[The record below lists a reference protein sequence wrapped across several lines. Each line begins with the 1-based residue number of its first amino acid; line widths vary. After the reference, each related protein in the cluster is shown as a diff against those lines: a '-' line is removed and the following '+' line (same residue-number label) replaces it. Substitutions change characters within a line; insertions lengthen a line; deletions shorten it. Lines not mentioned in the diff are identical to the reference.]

1 MKRLVIC
8 CDGTWQALGS
18 PYPTNVVKLA
28 QAIRPTGRDGVPQLI
43 FYIEG
48 LGTEGQRDRF
58 LGGFL
63 GIGIDNNIQDAY
75 RFLCFNYCPGDEIYL
90 FGFSRGAYTMRSL
103 AGLIYCSGLLSRAHI
118 RLIPQAYEWYRNHAV
133 TPQHPD
139 LRRFRRTYGARVPIT
154 LLGCWDTVGAL
165 GVPRSLSFLSLDE
178 MINDRY
184 QFHTTS
190 LSPLVRY
197 ALHAVAID
205 ERREVFSVTPM
216 QQRQRIEGQV
226 VRQVWFSGD
235 HTGVG
240 GGDEEK
246 SGLSDET
253 LAWMMQQI
261 SDFGVGLDLDAELI
275 PTGLAPDHTIA
286 FDNIPARLYRLTGQN
301 DREIPDDSAQLH
313 ISVKRRWRDVPDYRP
328 PNLVTKHQAYLDQWQ
343 EGCPTGKQRYEA

>member
-8 CDGTWQALGS
+8 CDGTWQALS
-18 PYPTNVVKLA
+18 SSYPTNVVKLA
-28 QAIRPTGRDGVPQLI
+28 QAIQPTGRDGVPQLI
-43 FYIEG
+43 FYLEG

-63 GIGIDNNIQDAY
+63 GIGIDHNIQDAY
-75 RFLCFNYCPGDEIYL
+75 RFLCFNYSPGDEVYL
-90 FGFSRGAYTMRSL
+90 FGFSRGAYTVRSL
-103 AGLIYCSGLLSRAHI
+103 AGLIYCSGLLSRASI
-118 RLIPQAYEWYRNHAV
+118 RLIPQAYEWYRNHSV

-165 GVPRSLSFLSLDE
+165 GVPRSLSFMSLDE
-178 MINDRY
+178 KINDRY

-190 LSPLVRY
+190 LSPLVRH

-216 QQRQRIEGQV
+216 QQRHRVDDQV

-235 HTGVG
+235 HAGVG

-246 SGLSDET
+246 RGLSDET
-253 LAWMMQQI
+253 LLWMMQQI
-261 SDFGVGLDLDAELI
+261 ADLGLGLDLDAALI
-275 PTGLAPDHTIA
+275 PTGLAPDHTIE

-301 DREIPDDSAQLH
+301 DREIPDDFDQFH
-313 ISVKRRWRDVPDYRP
+313 ISVKRRWRDVPEYRP
-328 PNLVTKHQAYLDQWQ
+328 QNLAYKHGEYLDQWWEDRLGEQ
-343 EGCPTGKQRYEA
+343 QCYEA